1 MRLYIVRH
9 GKAERSSD
17 SGRDQD
23 RDLRA
28 RGHRQAEFIAES
40 LAADEHVP
48 GLIVTSRFNRAFDTA
63 RAIQHAVGCPLHT
76 DPLLE
81 TDLPVSN
88 AVTVVQRVATRGDVR
103 ALAIVGHN
111 NQLTEFVA
119 MLGSGHNDVDGHY
132 LRTGEAAVFDV
143 LDPDALPT
151 AASATFRAFLR
162 LDDGEGD

>member
-9 GKAERSSD
+9 GKAERDSE

-23 RDLRA
+23 RDLRP
-28 RGHRQAEFIAES
+28 RGKRQAEFLADA

-63 RAIQHAVGCPLHT
+63 RAIQQTVGCPLHT

-88 AVTVVQRVATRGDVR
+88 AVTVVQRIASRTDVR

-143 LDPDALPT
+143 LEPDALPSSS
-151 AASATFRAFLR
+151 AAEFRAFIR